1 MLVGLRWKVPLW
13 ELDRLREKDIS
24 FFLILIWIKSLQLES
39 ALVGLRKFDDFN
51 EVIIEFA
58 IGTVLVEATILVD
71 AAQWMVQQD

>member
-39 ALVGLRKFDDFN
+39 ALVGLRKLNDFN
-51 EVIIEFA
+51 EFIIEFA
-58 IGTVLVEATILVD
+58 ISAVLVEATILVD
-71 AAQWMVQQD
+71 AA

>member
-39 ALVGLRKFDDFN
+39 ALVGLRKLNDFN
-51 EVIIEFA
+51 EVTIEFA
-58 IGTVLVEATILVD
+58 ISAVLVEATILVD
-71 AAQWMVQQD
+71 AA